1 MIRALV
7 RSAARFALLGAAL
20 FLFTGPLL
28 AQATGNVQGRVTD
41 AATGRALEGV
51 QVFLEGRRVPIATDA
66 EGRYLI
72 TEVPSGR
79 ATVRVRLIGYGT
91 VAQELTVAAV
101 QTATADFELTRAVIQ
116 LDQIVVTGTGREVA
130 QRRLAA
136 TVDVVTPEEI
146 EASPV
151 TDVAELLQGKIAGAM
166 VNATSAQGGTSG
178 LVNFRGV
185 TSVFGSQTPVIYVD
199 GIRVDNSDQTSSGTG
214 GEESSALADL
224 LVSDIERVEVTKG
237 GAAST
242 LYGSDAS
249 SGVIQIFTKKGTP
262 GAPRVTAR
270 IEQGF
275 DRPELKYI
283 FDILVRR
290 RLAEEQLL
298 PNRSLPELSHGSLGR

>member
-199 GIRVDNSDQTSSGTG
+199 GIRVDRGVLGAGRPPGQRHRAGRGHQG
-214 GEESSALADL
+214 GCREHALRVRCILWRDP
-224 LVSDIERVEVTKG
+224 DI
-237 GAAST
+237 
-242 LYGSDAS
+242 
-249 SGVIQIFTKKGTP
+249 
-262 GAPRVTAR
+262 
-270 IEQGF
+270 
-275 DRPELKYI
+275 
-283 FDILVRR
+283 
-290 RLAEEQLL
+290 
-298 PNRSLPELSHGSLGR
+298 H